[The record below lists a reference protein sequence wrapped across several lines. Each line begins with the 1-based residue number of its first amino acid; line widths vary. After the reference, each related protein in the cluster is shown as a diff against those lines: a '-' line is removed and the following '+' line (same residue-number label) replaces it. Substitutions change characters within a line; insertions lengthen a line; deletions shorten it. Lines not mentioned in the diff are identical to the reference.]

1 MAESRRNCE
10 LCTAE
15 AKVYCPSDSAFLCRS
30 CDAKVHGANFLVARH
45 LRSSLCSN
53 CGSSDGK
60 RFSGAGISFPARNL
74 CRSCS
79 PERFPGDG
87 EGEIDSLSSSCVS
100 STTDAG
106 EEAAARMRREKGGDG
121 GGGGVVAVAVDK
133 KVEGVLVNWCR
144 RMAVDERRVVP
155 TAMELLGGCFNRMTN
170 MPFRVSLTASL
181 WVAFRL
187 CGGGATCQDL
197 RKLEQISGV
206 PAKLLLATESRLARA
221 LKRRRSRENHEE
233 GWAEC

>member
-10 LCTAE
+10 LCTGE

-53 CGSSDGK
+53 CGSSEGK
-60 RFSGAGISFPARNL
+60 RFSGAGISFPVRNL

-79 PERFPGDG
+79 PERFEDG
-87 EGEIDSLSSSCVS
+87 EGEIDSLSSPCVS

-106 EEAAARMRREKGGDG
+106 EEAASAARMRIEKGGG
-121 GGGGVVAVAVDK
+121 GGGGVAAVAVDK

-170 MPFRVSLTASL
+170 LPFRVSLTASL
-181 WVAFRL
+181 WVAFRF
-187 CGGGATCQDL
+187 CGYRAACQDL

-206 PAKLLLATESRLARA
+206 PAKLLVATESRLARA
-221 LKRRRSRENHEE
+221 LKRRRSRDNHEE